1 MLKNILE
8 KGSHFQVRHGGE
20 MKRSNL
26 LWIMIGMVGLFAL
39 PALFSELVQAEDK
52 EILQLRQ
59 KISQLEARIEEL
71 EGLLNE
77 CVASRNKGVAD
88 EYGYQNKMNWR
99 KLTVGMSQHQVR
111 SILGE
116 PTKVIKGVKILW
128 YYPNIYGGFV
138 SFDQSG
144 KIVGWNEP

>member
-1 MLKNILE
+1 
-8 KGSHFQVRHGGE
+8 

-26 LWIMIGMVGLFAL
+26 LWIIRGMVAL
-39 PALFSELVQAEDK
+39 LALLALFSQPLQAQDD

-59 KISQLEARIEEL
+59 KIQELEAKIEEL

-77 CVASRNKGVAD
+77 CIASRKKGAAD
-88 EYGYQNKMNWR
+88 DYGWQNKMNWR
-99 KLTVGMSQHQVR
+99 KLEMGMSQARVR

-116 PTKVIKGVKILW
+116 PTKVIKGVKTLW

-138 SFDQSG
+138 SFDKSG
-144 KIVGWNEP
+144 NIVGWNEP